1 MDLTGF
7 IESLRWR
14 ILLWFSVIFKDQV
27 KLKSHREIGG
37 SGASYRWQSA
47 GTDGPTGTSAPNGP
61 SGSCKSRDSH

>member
-1 MDLTGF
+1 M
-7 IESLRWR
+7 
-14 ILLWFSVIFKDQV
+14 IFKDQV